1 MATGD
6 DQSMRSIPRPG
17 LPTLIALVGLAV
29 SPVVATAGVI
39 QDPPSSTAAN
49 SDRLVT
55 NRSLGCTLLRPE
67 DGRVEIAG
75 GDELQ
80 LIRIL
85 QKDAN
90 PPAWEIVVRA
100 MRLPEEAGGFGET
113 ANPAPARMMEY
124 FLGGATEANEF
135 MEIESRDPE
144 TTLGGLP
151 TAAAT
156 ASFSHQSGRVARFDW
171 RFVKTGPNR
180 FVFVQCLGERD
191 RWPGEVFDGVLESLE
206 ILTEPELA
214 ISAMTI
220 VDQGRS
226 IIGRLDPDALR
237 EAKRRLENVTYYRLH
252 AFDQDGTEVEFG
264 YAGVSAMETDAAA
277 VGRADPTPSAGAE
290 DLGLMVRVQLRIL
303 PPTEKA
309 PFRDVDH
316 RAWVSWDREEERWM
330 VQETDRLRD
339 SDLTR
344 TNSILGLRP
353 RPTAEEPR
361 RSLQVI
367 SQGRETLERY
377 DLKVDVPQEL
387 DLYLSEAER
396 LILPT
401 LLDIV
406 DAPSG
411 EFAVWAWNEDRESI
425 SRRLEGWNPGT
436 EGGRLESR
444 TSADARPAVQDAGR
458 DGIVIRRDVPID
470 GRSNSMRWSRIG
482 GRELRDLY
490 QRKGIPFGG

>member
-1 MATGD
+1 
-6 DQSMRSIPRPG
+6 MRSIPRPG
-17 LPTLIALVGLAV
+17 FQNPIAGILAAALAAAL
-29 SPVVATAGVI
+29 SAGPVVAQT
-39 QDPPSSTAAN
+39 PPGTGASRTAAAN
-49 SDRLVT
+49 PDRVVT
-55 NRSLGCTLLRPE
+55 NRSLGCTLVMPE
-67 DGRVEIAG
+67 DGRAVVAG

-85 QKDAN
+85 QKDAD

-100 MRLPEEAGGFGET
+100 MRLPEEAAGFGET
-113 ANPAPARMMEY
+113 TNPPPAAMMKY
-124 FLGGATEANEF
+124 FLGGASEANEL
-135 MEIESRDPE
+135 MEIESRQPE
-144 TTLGGLP
+144 TEVAGLP
-151 TAAAT
+151 AAAAT
-156 ASFSHQSGRVARFDW
+156 ASFSHESGRVARFDW

-191 RWPGEVFDGVLESLE
+191 RWPASVFDGVLDSLE

-237 EAKRRLENVTYYRLH
+237 EAARRLEDVTYYRLH
-252 AFDQDGTEVEFG
+252 AFDQDGNEVEFG
-264 YAGVSAMETDAAA
+264 YAGVKAWETDAGA
-277 VGRADPTPSAGAE
+277 VGRADPAPVAGAD

-303 PPTEKA
+303 PPSDKA
-309 PFRDVDH
+309 PFRDIDH
-316 RAWVSWDREEERWM
+316 KAWVSWDREAERWM
-330 VQETDRLRD
+330 IQETDRARD
-339 SDLTR
+339 SDLSR

-361 RSLQVI
+361 RWLQVV

-401 LLDIV
+401 LLDVV

-425 SRRLEGWNPGT
+425 SRRLEGWTPDAQGSS
-436 EGGRLESR
+436 LESR
-444 TSADARPAVQDAGR
+444 TSADARPALQRADR
-458 DGIVIRRDVPID
+458 DGIVVRRDVPID
-470 GRSNSMRWSRIG
+470 GRSNTMRWSRTDG
-482 GRELRDLY
+482 KELRNLY
-490 QRKGIPFGG
+490 ERKGIPFDG